1 MIYCMSDIHGEL
13 DRFKAMLDLINFS
26 SDDTLY
32 IIGDVIDRHPGG
44 VEILKIIKDTP
55 NMFMLLG
62 NHEQM
67 CLDTLGPNSVYG
79 SRRLWLENGGSNTY
93 RELLYALLPFFVR
106 RFLYAVSNASIIGV
120 TGSSLSGLDRC
131 SGLHIVLRYSVKGQH
146 GIRNFL
152 CAVLILRGVVRAIR
166 ASDPLFL
173 CAKDS
178 HNLAVNLGNFAGSFH
193 ANHALAVLRSP
204 EVVIERDRGFRDFHC
219 SSFPLRGSSGKGEDR
234 KRAA

>member
-93 RELLYALLPFFVR
+93 RELLYVCSLAERSRIIHFLSTLPDHFDVEVGDRKFHLVHAMPSDDPDDRIWTRAFLLSAYQNGR
-106 RFLYAVSNASIIGV
+106 NARTLQQKQGISNDCRSIYARKSP
-120 TGSSLSGLDRC
+120 
-131 SGLHIVLRYSVKGQH
+131 
-146 GIRNFL
+146 GIQPQQ
-152 CAVLILRGVVRAIR
+152 AAIR
-166 ASDPLFL
+166 
-173 CAKDS
+173 
-178 HNLAVNLGNFAGSFH
+178 
-193 ANHALAVLRSP
+193 R
-204 EVVIERDRGFRDFHC
+204 
-219 SSFPLRGSSGKGEDR
+219 
-234 KRAA
+234 

>member
-93 RELLYALLPFFVR
+93 RELLYVCSLAERSRIIHFLSTLPDILMLR
-106 RFLYAVSNASIIGV
+106 LATANSIWFMPCRQMTRMIEFG
-120 TGSSLSGLDRC
+120 GGLNRM
-131 SGLHIVLRYSVKGQH
+131 
-146 GIRNFL
+146 
-152 CAVLILRGVVRAIR
+152 ILRTSRIVSQSSAIR
-166 ASDPLFL
+166 PPAT
-173 CAKDS
+173 
-178 HNLAVNLGNFAGSFH
+178 
-193 ANHALAVLRSP
+193 
-204 EVVIERDRGFRDFHC
+204 
-219 SSFPLRGSSGKGEDR
+219 
-234 KRAA
+234 

>member
-44 VEILKIIKDTP
+44 VEILKIIKDKP

-79 SRRLWLENGGSNTY
+79 SRRLWQEISASTW
-93 RELLYALLPFFVR
+93 VR
-106 RFLYAVSNASIIGV
+106 PI
-120 TGSSLSGLDRC
+120 
-131 SGLHIVLRYSVKGQH
+131 
-146 GIRNFL
+146 
-152 CAVLILRGVVRAIR
+152 
-166 ASDPLFL
+166 PLF
-173 CAKDS
+173 
-178 HNLAVNLGNFAGSFH
+178 
-193 ANHALAVLRSP
+193 
-204 EVVIERDRGFRDFHC
+204 I
-219 SSFPLRGSSGKGEDR
+219 
-234 KRAA
+234 

>member
-67 CLDTLGPNSVYG
+67 CLDMESPFAVWHGNGLIDIDCGCGNKTEL
-79 SRRLWLENGGSNTY
+79 RRLACL
-93 RELLYALLPFFVR
+93 R
-106 RFLYAVSNASIIGV
+106 
-120 TGSSLSGLDRC
+120 LDD
-131 SGLHIVLRYSVKGQH
+131 LKEFYI
-146 GIRNFL
+146 
-152 CAVLILRGVVRAIR
+152 
-166 ASDPLFL
+166 
-173 CAKDS
+173 
-178 HNLAVNLGNFAGSFH
+178 
-193 ANHALAVLRSP
+193 
-204 EVVIERDRGFRDFHC
+204 
-219 SSFPLRGSSGKGEDR
+219 
-234 KRAA
+234 

>member
-93 RELLYALLPFFVR
+93 RELLYVCSPTERNRIIHFLSYVR
-106 RFLYAVSNASIIGV
+106 IILMLRLATANSIWFMLCRQMTRMIEFG
-120 TGSSLSGLDRC
+120 GGLNRM
-131 SGLHIVLRYSVKGQH
+131 
-146 GIRNFL
+146 
-152 CAVLILRGVVRAIR
+152 ILRTSRIASQSSAIR
-166 ASDPLFL
+166 PPAT
-173 CAKDS
+173 
-178 HNLAVNLGNFAGSFH
+178 
-193 ANHALAVLRSP
+193 
-204 EVVIERDRGFRDFHC
+204 
-219 SSFPLRGSSGKGEDR
+219 
-234 KRAA
+234 

>member
-79 SRRLWLENGGSNTY
+79 RMVEVIHIESCSMY
-93 RELLYALLPFFVR
+93 VR
-106 RFLYAVSNASIIGV
+106 
-120 TGSSLSGLDRC
+120 SLSE
-131 SGLHIVLRYSVKGQH
+131 
-146 GIRNFL
+146 
-152 CAVLILRGVVRAIR
+152 
-166 ASDPLFL
+166 
-173 CAKDS
+173 
-178 HNLAVNLGNFAGSFH
+178 AGSYI
-193 ANHALAVLRSP
+193 S
-204 EVVIERDRGFRDFHC
+204 
-219 SSFPLRGSSGKGEDR
+219 
-234 KRAA
+234 

>member
-67 CLDTLGPNSVYG
+67 CLDTLGPNSVCEDSIGRPSTGFRENKAGLPQNSITRGYAFLRCFRPGFSVRG
-79 SRRLWLENGGSNTY
+79 SRRGSTGDFRSCSHVTFCVAGINKTFLEKVIAFRQQLWYVLWLQK
-93 RELLYALLPFFVR
+93 R
-106 RFLYAVSNASIIGV
+106 R
-120 TGSSLSGLDRC
+120 C
-131 SGLHIVLRYSVKGQH
+131 
-146 GIRNFL
+146 RN
-152 CAVLILRGVVRAIR
+152 V
-166 ASDPLFL
+166 
-173 CAKDS
+173 
-178 HNLAVNLGNFAGSFH
+178 
-193 ANHALAVLRSP
+193 
-204 EVVIERDRGFRDFHC
+204 
-219 SSFPLRGSSGKGEDR
+219 
-234 KRAA
+234 

>member
-67 CLDTLGPNSVYG
+67 CLDTLGPNSVSSDG
-79 SRRLWLENGGSNTY
+79 KKAVAIG
-93 RELLYALLPFFVR
+93 ELSVISGWNKMRVFIICYA
-106 RFLYAVSNASIIGV
+106 G
-120 TGSSLSGLDRC
+120 
-131 SGLHIVLRYSVKGQH
+131 H
-146 GIRNFL
+146 
-152 CAVLILRGVVRAIR
+152 
-166 ASDPLFL
+166 
-173 CAKDS
+173 
-178 HNLAVNLGNFAGSFH
+178 
-193 ANHALAVLRSP
+193 
-204 EVVIERDRGFRDFHC
+204 
-219 SSFPLRGSSGKGEDR
+219 
-234 KRAA
+234 

>member
-79 SRRLWLENGGSNTY
+79 SRRHGMNQME
-93 RELLYALLPFFVR
+93 F
-106 RFLYAVSNASIIGV
+106 AVANLNIEMIRQRTQEMYDPV
-120 TGSSLSGLDRC
+120 SLSGRTYIEQISICTD
-131 SGLHIVLRYSVKGQH
+131 ST
-146 GIRNFL
+146 
-152 CAVLILRGVVRAIR
+152 ILL
-166 ASDPLFL
+166 P
-173 CAKDS
+173 
-178 HNLAVNLGNFAGSFH
+178 
-193 ANHALAVLRSP
+193 
-204 EVVIERDRGFRDFHC
+204 
-219 SSFPLRGSSGKGEDR
+219 
-234 KRAA
+234 

>member
-67 CLDTLGPNSVYG
+67 CLDTLGPNSV
-79 SRRLWLENGGSNTY
+79 WKQTAMA
-93 RELLYALLPFFVR
+93 REWWNQYI
-106 RFLYAVSNASIIGV
+106 S
-120 TGSSLSGLDRC
+120 
-131 SGLHIVLRYSVKGQH
+131 
-146 GIRNFL
+146 
-152 CAVLILRGVVRAIR
+152 
-166 ASDPLFL
+166 
-173 CAKDS
+173 
-178 HNLAVNLGNFAGSFH
+178 
-193 ANHALAVLRSP
+193 
-204 EVVIERDRGFRDFHC
+204 
-219 SSFPLRGSSGKGEDR
+219 
-234 KRAA
+234 RAALCMFAH

>member
-67 CLDTLGPNSVYG
+67 CLEADGYG
-79 SRRLWLENGGSNTY
+79 
-93 RELLYALLPFFVR
+93 
-106 RFLYAVSNASIIGV
+106 
-120 TGSSLSGLDRC
+120 
-131 SGLHIVLRYSVKGQH
+131 
-146 GIRNFL
+146 
-152 CAVLILRGVVRAIR
+152 
-166 ASDPLFL
+166 
-173 CAKDS
+173 
-178 HNLAVNLGNFAGSFH
+178 
-193 ANHALAVLRSP
+193 
-204 EVVIERDRGFRDFHC
+204 
-219 SSFPLRGSSGKGEDR
+219 
-234 KRAA
+234 

>member
-79 SRRLWLENGGSNTY
+79 SRRLWLENGGSNTFP
-93 RELLYALLPFFVR
+93 EYA
-106 RFLYAVSNASIIGV
+106 
-120 TGSSLSGLDRC
+120 
-131 SGLHIVLRYSVKGQH
+131 
-146 GIRNFL
+146 
-152 CAVLILRGVVRAIR
+152 
-166 ASDPLFL
+166 
-173 CAKDS
+173 
-178 HNLAVNLGNFAGSFH
+178 AGSF
-193 ANHALAVLRSP
+193 
-204 EVVIERDRGFRDFHC
+204 
-219 SSFPLRGSSGKGEDR
+219 
-234 KRAA
+234 

>member
-13 DRFKAMLDLINFS
+13 NRFKAMLDLINFS

-79 SRRLWLENGGSNTY
+79 SRRLWQENGGISTY
-93 RELLYALLPFFVR
+93 RDLLYVCSPTERNRIIHFLSTLPDHFDVW
-106 RFLYAVSNASIIGV
+106 LATTNSIWFMPCRQMTRMIGF
-120 TGSSLSGLDRC
+120 GGGLNRM
-131 SGLHIVLRYSVKGQH
+131 
-146 GIRNFL
+146 
-152 CAVLILRGVVRAIR
+152 ILRTSRIASQSSAIR
-166 ASDPLFL
+166 PPAT
-173 CAKDS
+173 
-178 HNLAVNLGNFAGSFH
+178 
-193 ANHALAVLRSP
+193 
-204 EVVIERDRGFRDFHC
+204 
-219 SSFPLRGSSGKGEDR
+219 
-234 KRAA
+234 

>member
-67 CLDTLGPNSVYG
+67 CLDTQP
-79 SRRLWLENGGSNTY
+79 R
-93 RELLYALLPFFVR
+93 
-106 RFLYAVSNASIIGV
+106 
-120 TGSSLSGLDRC
+120 
-131 SGLHIVLRYSVKGQH
+131 
-146 GIRNFL
+146 
-152 CAVLILRGVVRAIR
+152 
-166 ASDPLFL
+166 LFL
-173 CAKDS
+173 SLKDTFDYIMRHDSKLIEEIVAKDNQS
-178 HNLAVNLGNFAGSFH
+178 QELAMG
-193 ANHALAVLRSP
+193 
-204 EVVIERDRGFRDFHC
+204 
-219 SSFPLRGSSGKGEDR
+219 
-234 KRAA
+234 

>member
-93 RELLYALLPFFVR
+93 EAKKQEAHINSVDERKQYLRMKAGHITYQIMTLLL
-106 RFLYAVSNASIIGV
+106 
-120 TGSSLSGLDRC
+120 
-131 SGLHIVLRYSVKGQH
+131 
-146 GIRNFL
+146 
-152 CAVLILRGVVRAIR
+152 LILSLILALIRVDVWVIAMIFLLFVVQW
-166 ASDPLFL
+166 
-173 CAKDS
+173 
-178 HNLAVNLGNFAGSFH
+178 
-193 ANHALAVLRSP
+193 
-204 EVVIERDRGFRDFHC
+204 VIGIIVYRILE
-219 SSFPLRGSSGKGEDR
+219 K
-234 KRAA
+234 KM

>member
-93 RELLYALLPFFVR
+93 RELLYVCSLAERSRIIHFLSTCLLYTSE
-106 RFLYAVSNASIIGV
+106 YA
-120 TGSSLSGLDRC
+120 
-131 SGLHIVLRYSVKGQH
+131 
-146 GIRNFL
+146 
-152 CAVLILRGVVRAIR
+152 
-166 ASDPLFL
+166 
-173 CAKDS
+173 
-178 HNLAVNLGNFAGSFH
+178 AGSF
-193 ANHALAVLRSP
+193 
-204 EVVIERDRGFRDFHC
+204 
-219 SSFPLRGSSGKGEDR
+219 
-234 KRAA
+234 

>member
-67 CLDTLGPNSVYG
+67 CLDTLVPTVCMEADGYGKRMVESVHIEICSMY
-79 SRRLWLENGGSNTY
+79 
-93 RELLYALLPFFVR
+93 VR
-106 RFLYAVSNASIIGV
+106 PLSE
-120 TGSSLSGLDRC
+120 TGSYIS
-131 SGLHIVLRYSVKGQH
+131 
-146 GIRNFL
+146 
-152 CAVLILRGVVRAIR
+152 
-166 ASDPLFL
+166 
-173 CAKDS
+173 
-178 HNLAVNLGNFAGSFH
+178 
-193 ANHALAVLRSP
+193 
-204 EVVIERDRGFRDFHC
+204 
-219 SSFPLRGSSGKGEDR
+219 
-234 KRAA
+234 

>member
-93 RELLYALLPFFVR
+93 RELLYVCSLAERSRIIHFLSTLPDHFDVEVGDRKFHLVHAMPSDDPDDRIWRRPKPDDPPYFEDRIAVVGHTQAPDRELLPEPRAGIEWRNNLCYPVFLVR
-106 RFLYAVSNASIIGV
+106 TCLMI
-120 TGSSLSGLDRC
+120 SLIAQC
-131 SGLHIVLRYSVKGQH
+131 S
-146 GIRNFL
+146 
-152 CAVLILRGVVRAIR
+152 
-166 ASDPLFL
+166 
-173 CAKDS
+173 
-178 HNLAVNLGNFAGSFH
+178 
-193 ANHALAVLRSP
+193 RSP
-204 EVVIERDRGFRDFHC
+204 NMSCTASMRRT
-219 SSFPLRGSSGKGEDR
+219 
-234 KRAA
+234 

>member
-79 SRRLWLENGGSNTY
+79 SRRLMVEVIHIESCSMY
-93 RELLYALLPFFVR
+93 VR
-106 RFLYAVSNASIIGV
+106 
-120 TGSSLSGLDRC
+120 SLSE
-131 SGLHIVLRYSVKGQH
+131 
-146 GIRNFL
+146 
-152 CAVLILRGVVRAIR
+152 
-166 ASDPLFL
+166 
-173 CAKDS
+173 
-178 HNLAVNLGNFAGSFH
+178 AGSYI
-193 ANHALAVLRSP
+193 S
-204 EVVIERDRGFRDFHC
+204 
-219 SSFPLRGSSGKGEDR
+219 
-234 KRAA
+234 